1 MTPSEHTQP
10 LRILFLA
17 AECAPFYKVGG
28 LADVIG
34 ALPKA
39 LQALGHDVRVI
50 MPHYRLIDSAKFG
63 LKPLDGFLQIPIGGE
78 ALFARVARSDFNG
91 RPTYFISDDRILN
104 RAALYGQRDEV
115 QAFVFFCKAAIDLL
129 RAIDWTPDVIH
140 CHDWHISPA
149 LLLLALN
156 GDQHLRSIA
165 RVFSIHNL
173 AYQGTTGDAIL
184 PWAGIDPSID
194 RIWGEYGDTIN
205 WMARGITHADML
217 NTVSPTYAQEIMT
230 PEYGV
235 KLDPL
240 LRARHLRLAG
250 ILNGIDRV
258 EWNPATDAA
267 LAAKFSVKSI
277 KRRSIN
283 KQAVQQWLGLKID
296 PHVPVIGIVSRLV
309 EQKGVDILLG
319 AVERLLQR
327 NIQVAI
333 LGSGEPRYEVILA
346 QLHQHFPDRIG
357 IEHRFNDHLA
367 RLVYGGSDMF
377 LMPSR
382 YEPCGLGQM
391 IAMRYGSIPI
401 VRATGGLKD
410 SVRDADQYPKKG
422 TGFSF
427 DAYSPDALIEAVDR
441 ALNAFQERTRWLK
454 IQLRAM
460 AADFSWEVSAEQYEE
475 LYRRAIK
482 LRSSIVQ

>member
-1 MTPSEHTQP
+1 
-10 LRILFLA
+10 LKILFLA

-39 LQALGHDVRVI
+39 LQALGHDVRVA
-50 MPHYRLIDSAKFG
+50 MPYYRSIDGAKFG

-78 ALFARVARSDFNG
+78 ARFAQVARSDYNG
-91 RPTYFISDDRILN
+91 NPTYFIADDQYLN
-104 RAALYGQRDEV
+104 RAALYGQPDEV
-115 QAFVFFCKAAIDLL
+115 QAFVFFCKATLDLL
-129 RAIDWTPDVIH
+129 RALDWRPDVIH
-140 CHDWHISPA
+140 CHDWHTSPA

-156 GDQHLRSIA
+156 DNPLLRSIA

-173 AYQGTTGDAIL
+173 AYQGITNSAIL
-184 PWAGIDPSID
+184 SWAGIDPSID
-194 RIWGEYGDTIN
+194 RIWGEYGDAIN
-205 WMARGITHADML
+205 WMARGITHADMI

-230 PEYGV
+230 PEYGA

-240 LRARHLRLAG
+240 LRARHQRLAG
-250 ILNGIDRV
+250 ILNGIDRAD
-258 EWNPATDAA
+258 WNPATDAA

-277 KRRSIN
+277 KRRSGN
-283 KQAVQQWLGLKID
+283 KQAVQHWLGLKVD

-327 NIQVAI
+327 NLQLAI
-333 LGSGEPRYEVILA
+333 LGSGEPRYELILD
-346 QLHQHFPDRIG
+346 QLQYLFPDRIG
-357 IEHRFNDHLA
+357 VEHRFNDHLA
-367 RLVYGGSDMF
+367 RLIYGGSDMF
-377 LMPSR
+377 LMPSQ

-401 VRATGGLKD
+401 VRETGGLKD
-410 SVRDADQYPKKG
+410 SVLDAAQYPKKG

-427 DAYSPDALIEAVDR
+427 EPYLAEGLIDAVDR
-441 ALNAFQERTRWLK
+441 ALTVFQQPERWLK
-454 IQLRAM
+454 IQQHAM
-460 AADFSWEVSAEQYEE
+460 TADFSWQSSAEQYEE
-475 LYRRAIK
+475 LYRRAIEFSAK
-482 LRSSIVQ
+482 AR